1 LIAGINQETVT
12 DLRMENGEFV
22 YTLSTEGDGTV
33 PLKLAL
39 LPGAQ
44 TYYIEEAHGSLPNNK
59 RVAEAVGEILTRG
72 ETSVL
77 PAEWT
82 SRPEGPIR
90 TIADST
96 LKAEAVMEGRRGREL
111 PPSEVRN
118 LIRELASPEA
128 RESPDGPAHTDV
140 PSFDFVVVGR
150 RRQHRIDI
158 QLALGSITEVDSRAC
173 VLGAFR
179 DVAPS
184 GAARALDTLLEGA
197 IGELTTRRMFSG
209 NVGEVFI
216 LPTGRHPVR
225 ADLVLFAG
233 LGSFDNFTDEVL
245 QLVAENV
252 IRTFVRTNV
261 EEFATV
267 LLGGNSGQGIPPA
280 LQNLISGFHR
290 GLLDADTR
298 HRFRKITLCELDPE
312 RYQTIKQELFRLS
325 STPLFQEV
333 EVTFDEIT
341 LPPPLASPVKPDLR
355 VLRGPDP
362 VYLMVRQE
370 GQENGTMTFR
380 SSILT
385 AGPKATVISGQT
397 RVHNTELVQLLGQ
410 IESTGFTFQKLPSFG
425 AKLAKLLLA
434 GEVIKVLQTVSD
446 RHLIVVHDAG
456 ASRIPWET
464 LCVSGQFPA
473 STAGLSRQ
481 YLADNLSVAKWL
493 EERRQ
498 HAVLNLLLI
507 VNPTGDLSG
516 AEEEGKRI
524 RELLGSNPS
533 VKIVERH
540 GRDATRINLLA
551 DFRSGQYDIIHY
563 AGHAFFDAVSPER
576 SGILCHNRQ
585 VLSGADL
592 VGLGNL
598 PSLVFFNACE
608 AGRIR
613 RGTEKKKTS
622 LAIPKRVERTVS
634 LAEAFL
640 RGGVANYLGT
650 FWPVGDEA
658 AEKFALSFY
667 TELLQGQSIGQA
679 LQKGRGAVQELQ
691 SVDWADYIHYG
702 NPYFSVKSR
711 Q

>member
-1 LIAGINQETVT
+1 
-12 DLRMENGEFV
+12 M
-22 YTLSTEGDGTV
+22 

-39 LPGAQ
+39 LPGAK
-44 TYYIEEAHGSLPNNK
+44 TYYIDEAHGSLPNNK
-59 RVAEAVGEILTRG
+59 WVAEAVGEILSRG

-77 PAEWT
+77 PAEWAGL
-82 SRPEGPIR
+82 REGRIR
-90 TIADST
+90 TVTDSS
-96 LKAEAVMEGRRGREL
+96 LKAETAMEGRRGREL
-111 PPSEVRN
+111 RPSELRH
-118 LIRELASPEA
+118 LIRELASAEA
-128 RESPDGPAHTDV
+128 TESPDRPARTDTS
-140 PSFDFVVVGR
+140 SFDFVVVGR

-184 GAARALDTLLEGA
+184 GAARAMDILLEGA
-197 IGELTTRRMFSG
+197 IAELTTRRMFSG

-225 ADLVLFAG
+225 VDWVLFAG
-233 LGSFDNFTDEVL
+233 LGLFDNFNDEVL

-252 IRTFVRTNV
+252 IRTFIRSNV

-267 LLGGNSGQGIPPA
+267 LLGGNSGQGIPSA

-290 GLLDADTR
+290 GLLDADTG
-298 HRFRKITLCELDPE
+298 HRFRRVTLCELDPE
-312 RYQTIKQELFRLS
+312 RYQMIKQELFRLS
-325 STPLFQEV
+325 STPLFQDV

-341 LPPPLASPVKPDLR
+341 LTAPLAPPVRDEQRL
-355 VLRGPDP
+355 LRGPDP
-362 VYLMVRQE
+362 VYLIVRQE

-385 AGPKATVISGQT
+385 AGPKATVISGQNPV
-397 RVHNTELVQLLGQ
+397 RQTELDRLLGQ
-410 IESTGFTFQKLPSFG
+410 IESTGFSFQKLPSFG
-425 AKLAKLLLA
+425 AKLARLLLA
-434 GEVIKVLQTVSD
+434 DEVITVLQTVGD

-456 ASRIPWET
+456 ASRVPWET
-464 LCVSGQFPA
+464 LCVNGHFPA
-473 STAGLSRQ
+473 SAAGLSRQ

-498 HAVLNLLLI
+498 HTMLNLLLI

-516 AEEEGKRI
+516 AEAEGKRI
-524 RELLGSNPS
+524 RELFGSSPA
-533 VKIVERH
+533 VKIVQRH
-540 GRDATRINLLA
+540 GQNAKRTTLLA

-563 AGHAFFDAVSPER
+563 AGHAFFDPVSPER

-613 RGTEKKKTS
+613 RGTEKKKNE

-640 RGGVANYLGT
+640 RGGIANYLGT
-650 FWPVGDEA
+650 YWPVGDEA
-658 AEKFALSFY
+658 AEKFASSFY

-679 LQKGRGAVQELQ
+679 LQKGRNAVQDLQ

-702 NPYFSVKSR
+702 NPYFTVKSR